1 MELLLEWAESS
12 SLISNT
18 CGSIVGSLPWLP
30 ERGEASRKGVP
41 KVMSSRV
48 LVTVKLHSLVVS
60 AIEGVGNRVV
70 PLSMATKYGREGAGV
85 MGRAETSD
93 ILSVDPSH
101 SP

>member
-1 MELLLEWAESS
+1 MLEWAESS
-12 SLISNT
+12 LLVSNT

-30 ERGEASRKGVP
+30 ERGGASRKGVP
-41 KVMSSRV
+41 NVISSRV
-48 LVTVKLHSLVVS
+48 LVVKLHSLVVS

-70 PLSMATKYGREGAGV
+70 PLSMATKRGCEGAGV

-93 ILSVDPSH
+93 IIRVDPSH